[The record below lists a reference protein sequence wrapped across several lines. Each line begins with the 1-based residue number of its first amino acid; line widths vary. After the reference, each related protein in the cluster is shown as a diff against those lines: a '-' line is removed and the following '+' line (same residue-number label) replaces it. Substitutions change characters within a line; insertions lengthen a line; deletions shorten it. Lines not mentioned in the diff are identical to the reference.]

1 MPDPARPE
9 GVGNRYPAA
18 FRPLTLGG
26 TTLRNR
32 IFVPAHTT
40 NYGEENLPSD
50 RHLAYHRARAA
61 GGAALNIFEG
71 IRVHH
76 SSLGRKQGVNG
87 YDPACI
93 PRFARIAEAVR
104 AEGGRLFGQI
114 IHLGRHIDGNY
125 TRTPAWGAS
134 PIPWTATA
142 PPPHPMTEAEIA
154 EVIDAHALT
163 AGHLMD
169 AGLDGIE
176 LQLAHGHLLQQFLS
190 PATNHRTDA
199 WGGSAENRLR
209 FALETLVAVRRA
221 IGPEATLGLRIS
233 AEEWLPGGL
242 DLAAMTGIAR
252 RLCEAARV
260 DFVHVSHSAYHGSW
274 TISTQIADM
283 AFDPAL
289 FRPFAPA
296 VKAAL
301 ADLPSPPAVLAVCR
315 FRTLAEAEEV
325 LARGDADMVGMA
337 RAHIADPAI
346 VAKSAAGR
354 EQEVRP
360 CIGCNQG
367 CAGFLAQNLAITCL
381 TNPRAGREGAIAEP
395 ADDPAPRPRDV
406 LVVGGGPAGMEAAT
420 AAAARGHRVRLWEAS
435 GRLGGALAWLEAMPL
450 RRDFLALLD
459 YQQAALARRQVAVEL
474 DRHADAEAI
483 LASGADRV
491 ILATGAEPAA
501 MDLPADGTAL
511 TLEQAIA
518 DPDALGERVA
528 LVDQLGGWSVAATAE
543 WLADRGHRVTLVAPT
558 GTPAWTVS
566 IYSSFALRQRLKDKG
581 VAILPLQ
588 TVTGFADGVTRLVDL
603 TTGAERE
610 TRDFDSLVAPA
621 HARPRDGLAAEL
633 AGAAARRGREIEIRS
648 AGDCQAARTALEAV
662 YEGYE
667 AGRM

>member
-1 MPDPARPE
+1 MPAIDLQNGA
-9 GVGNRYPAA
+9 VRYPAA
-18 FRPLTLGG
+18 FRPITVGR
-26 TTLRNR
+26 TPLRNR
-32 IFVPAHTT
+32 LFVPAHTT
-40 NYGEENLPSD
+40 NYGDDNLPSG

-71 IRVHH
+71 IRVHR

-134 PIPWTATA
+134 PIAWTATA

-154 EVIDAHALT
+154 EVVDGHALT
-163 AGHLMD
+163 AGHLME

-190 PATNHRTDA
+190 PATNRRDDA

-209 FALETLVAVRRA
+209 LARETLVAVRRA
-221 IGPEATLGLRIS
+221 IGPDATLGLRVS

-242 DLAAMTGIAR
+242 DLAAMTRITR
-252 RLCEAARV
+252 RLCEAAAV

-274 TISTQIADM
+274 TISTQMADM
-283 AFDPAL
+283 AFDPAP
-289 FRPFAPA
+289 FRAFAPA
-296 VKAAL
+296 IKAAL
-301 ADLPSPPAVLAVCR
+301 ADLPTPPAVFAVCK
-315 FRTLAEAEEV
+315 FRALAEAEAV
-325 LARGDADMVGMA
+325 LARGDADMVGLA

-354 EQEVRP
+354 ESEVRP
-360 CIGCNQG
+360 CIACNQG

-381 TNPRAGREGAIAEP
+381 TNPRAGREGEIADP
-395 ADDPAPRPRDV
+395 ADDRAPAPRDV
-406 LVVGGGPAGMEAAT
+406 LVVGGGPAGMEAAAT
-420 AAAARGHRVRLWEAS
+420 AAARGHRVRLWEAS
-435 GRLGGALAWLEAMPL
+435 DRLGGALAWLEAMPL
-450 RRDFLALLD
+450 RRDFLRLLD
-459 YQQAALARRQVAVEL
+459 YQQAALARTGVAVAL
-474 DRHADAEAI
+474 GRPGDAAAI
-483 LASGADRV
+483 LDAGADRV
-491 ILATGAEPAA
+491 ILATGAEPATI
-501 MDLPADGTAL
+501 DLPAGGTAL
-511 TLEQAIA
+511 TLERAIA
-518 DPDALGERVA
+518 DPDGLGERVA
-528 LVDQLGGWSVAATAE
+528 LVDTLGGWSVAATAE
-543 WLADRGHRVTLVAPT
+543 WLADRGHRVTLIAPT

-566 IYSSFALRQRLKDKG
+566 IYSSFALRQRLKDKK

-588 TVTGFADGVTRLVDL
+588 AATGFADGVARLVDL
-603 TTGAERE
+603 STGIERE

-621 HARPRDGLAAEL
+621 HARPRDGLALALAAAAAER
-633 AGAAARRGREIEIRS
+633 GAAIEIRA

-667 AGRM
+667 AGRS

>member
-1 MPDPARPE
+1 MAAPDLSA
-9 GVGNRYPAA
+9 GTSRYPAA
-18 FRPLTLGG
+18 FRPLAVGSTR
-26 TTLRNR
+26 LRNR

-40 NYGEENLPSD
+40 NYGEDNLPSD
-50 RHLAYHRARAA
+50 RHLAYHKARAA

-71 IRVHH
+71 IRVHR

-93 PRFARIAEAVR
+93 PRFARIADAVR
-104 AEGGRLFGQI
+104 DEGGRLFGQI

-142 PPPHPMTEAEIA
+142 PPPHPMTEDEII
-154 EVIDAHALT
+154 EVIEAHALT
-163 AGHLMD
+163 AGHLME

-190 PATNHRTDA
+190 PATNRRTDT
-199 WGGSAENRLR
+199 WGGTPENRLR
-209 FALETLVAVRRA
+209 FARETLTAVRA
-221 IGPEATLGLRIS
+221 VIGPSATLGLRIS

-242 DLAAMTGIAR
+242 TLDDMTTITR
-252 RLCEAARV
+252 QLCEAATV

-274 TISTQIADM
+274 TISTQMADM

-289 FRPFAPA
+289 FRPFAPTI
-296 VKAAL
+296 KAAL
-301 ADLPSPPAVLAVCR
+301 ADLPDPPAVLAVCK
-315 FRTLAEAEEV
+315 FRTLAEAEDV

-354 EQEVRP
+354 EQSVRP

-381 TNPRAGREGAIAEP
+381 TNPRAGREGEIAEP
-395 ADDPAPRPRDV
+395 ADAPSDQPRDI
-406 LVVGGGPAGMEAAT
+406 LVIGGGPAGMEAAAT
-420 AAAARGHRVRLWEAS
+420 AAARGHRVRLWEAAD
-435 GRLGGALAWLEAMPL
+435 RLGGALAWLEAMPL
-450 RRDFLALLD
+450 RRDFLRLLD
-459 YQQAALARRQVAVEL
+459 YQTTALDRTGVDVEL
-474 DRHADAEAI
+474 GRNADPQSI
-483 LASGADRV
+483 LDAAPDRV
-491 ILATGAEPAA
+491 IIATGAEPTVI
-501 MDLPADGTAL
+501 DLPKGGTAL

-518 DPDALGERVA
+518 TPDALGDRVA
-528 LVDQLGGWSVAATAE
+528 LVDILGGWSVVATAE
-543 WLADRGHRVTLVAPT
+543 WLADRGHTVTLIAPT

-581 VAILPLQ
+581 VAILPMQ
-588 TVTGFADGVTRLVDL
+588 APTGFADGIARLTDL
-603 TTGAERE
+603 TTGEQRE
-610 TRDFDSLVAPA
+610 VRDFDSLIAPG
-621 HARPRDGLAAEL
+621 HARPRDGLSAAL
-633 AGAAARRGREIEIRS
+633 ASAAASRNRAIEIRS

-667 AGRM
+667 AGRL